1 MARVQVAEAGGLS
14 WLHLLGR
21 RCSSAEISKPGFR
34 YLRWPYGRTKGTAAL
49 VAGLTV
55 PGLEEM
61 DRHVTP
67 AKSARCARG
76 VDNWA

>member
-1 MARVQVAEAGGLS
+1 MARGQVAGAGGLS
-14 WLHLLGR
+14 WLHLLER
-21 RCSSAEISKPGFR
+21 RCSSAGISKPGFT
-34 YLRWPYGRTKGTAAL
+34 YLRWPCGTTKGTAAL

-67 AKSARCARG
+67 AKSVRCARG
-76 VDNWA
+76 IDKWA